1 MQPPGTSTL
10 QQCLDQLAMY
20 SGTVTFVLF
29 ALFSATVLVA
39 SNPIPG
45 FKKPN
50 KRASV
55 TLKFEGCF
63 SDSVNAILPNAQKY
77 ESSNNI
83 NHDCIDKCAEDGFPI
98 SSTKGTTCYCTDDF
112 PLPRLRKANDPEA
125 SGTDGPCS
133 TTCPGASIA
142 GTNTPCVGEECCGGP
157 NAYSVYLS
165 GEIDLLKQFLQ
176 RIAISETLDYD
187 AHYIW
192 VECRE
197 KWIAFGATGWSLDQ
211 ATKVCQISPLYYT
224 VSAYGTALTSNGNTT
239 TRKCT
244 LKTRVYAFAP
254 PTHVSYTCEDLA
266 SLPVKHV
273 AFDVENL
280 EKLIESEE
288 AIYEET
294 ATDYDIVNENY
305 YGTTDLTVSK
315 SYQVTTSFSE
325 SWSTRH
331 GFDFKITLGVE
342 TEVDVIFAR
351 AKNKFELTTGY
362 SFTSTYSRTD
372 STAISE
378 TFSVKTVA
386 APGTKV
392 ITRFFKSQAPVHV
405 TWRANIFANGYAY
418 VQDSVQYPE
427 VVGDKPIVSLIGDA
441 QRVFYAYGT
450 YDFGDRKVM
459 IARSQTYDRD
469 GNLIT
474 EEDDT
479 KPVND

>member
-20 SGTVTFVLF
+20 TGTVTFVLF

-39 SNPIPG
+39 SNPITG
-45 FKKPN
+45 FKMPN
-50 KRASV
+50 KRASAN
-55 TLKFEGCF
+55 LKFEGCF
-63 SDSVNAILPNAQKY
+63 SDSVNAILPSAQKY
-77 ESSNNI
+77 ESSDNL

-98 SSTKGTTCYCTDDF
+98 SSTKGTTCYCTHDF
-112 PLPRLRKANDPEA
+112 PLARLHKGSDPEA

-142 GTNTPCVGEECCGGP
+142 GTNIPCVGEECCGGP

-165 GEIDLLKQFLQ
+165 GEIDLLKQFLL
-176 RIAISETLDYD
+176 RITNSQTLDLEHIGD
-187 AHYIW
+187 
-192 VECRE
+192 ECEE
-197 KWIAFGATGWSLDQ
+197 KMTALGASGWLLETMIITCSL
-211 ATKVCQISPLYYT
+211 TSSFT
-224 VSAYGTALTSNGNTT
+224 VSAYGAALDSNGVAIP
-239 TRKCT
+239 RKCT
-244 LKTRVYAFAP
+244 LETVPQLHEA
-254 PTHVSYTCEDLA
+254 TYTCEDLA
-266 SLPVKHV
+266 SLPEHHV

-280 EKLIESEE
+280 EKIIESEE
-288 AIYEET
+288 PIHEEL

-342 TEVDVIFAR
+342 TEVDVIFAK

-362 SFTSTYSRTD
+362 SFTSTYSKTD

-392 ITRFFKSQAPVHV
+392 VTHFLKSSAPMAL
-405 TWRANIFANGYAY
+405 TWRADIMTNGYAY
-418 VQDSVQYPE
+418 VKNSLQYPE
-427 VVGDKPIVSLIGDA
+427 VEGDKPIVSLMGHA
-441 QRVFYAYGT
+441 QRKFYAFGS
-450 YDFGDRKVM
+450 YDFGDRKKM

-469 GNLIT
+469 GNLIS

-479 KPVND
+479 RPVD